1 MTFTTNNPNN
11 WTGGTIHTL
20 YGDVINGAK
29 YLQWSYNNNPG
40 TLIAD
45 NNSIRLDAPI
55 IQVGIN
61 PILLKDQFHGLAY
74 GDSNATYDV
83 NIDGPFLFG
92 YSAGALGTTDP
103 TNDIKLKWDR
113 TTVSI
118 LKNLYMFSNDINDV
132 KNIDFLSGNIATGS
146 TYIDINGGGLGTDT
160 SLKSGTTYYTI
171 DTAGNPTVNALSTN
185 QVTISQTAG
194 SDFVLF
200 NNGDTRMN
208 AKKDAYVGGDRD
220 VYVIAQQNMNIRAPH
235 TQYITIQQT
244 GAANDSF
251 IQLSPS
257 GSLEQFS
264 RGDTTIRCLSTNNI
278 TLSHTGAGSQSYF
291 QLSPPGNVVLN
302 ARTYF
307 ESIAPSGNYFTSPF
321 TELRGYLTFNT
332 ANNYINNLRHIY
344 GDIGGG
350 GGGLAID
357 YMYGMFFNGTG
368 RNANLYIDA
377 GNLNM
382 INYNS
387 GLNLATYNSNGT
399 GNFSLYSASNDMY
412 IATGTGRDINING
425 GRYVSVNAAQ
435 PGGTFGIYAST
446 MNTTTLGDT
455 NFNCGLNF
463 SITGGGASQY
473 VTFQNAGTSIQF
485 AGANIYVGT
494 SSGGFN
500 FNIPVAIGS
509 AYFLNM
515 QGAPISNVVG
525 IVGHPSSNL
534 EIAANGARNLVFT
547 GSNIQATA
555 SGTIDF
561 TSYGDTNISTSFS
574 NDIILNS
581 DGNLSL
587 QAARAGCNVSL
598 YSPDVFITGT
608 TNVIINTSYS
618 TWTGSNNFNILGSN
632 IGITSSNAF
641 DIVATGSGLILDGEF
656 KRKLSGTNISQPIIQ
671 YGEDNTGSGNTGSVV
686 ITLPVAYPL
695 ASSYVAF
702 ATMEDSSPSEISVV
716 RNSASTIEI
725 YWAQA
730 GSGSHVIAWQ
740 TIGK

>member
-1 MTFTTNNPNN
+1 
-11 WTGGTIHTL
+11 
-20 YGDVINGAK
+20 
-29 YLQWSYNNNPG
+29 
-40 TLIAD
+40 
-45 NNSIRLDAPI
+45 
-55 IQVGIN
+55 
-61 PILLKDQFHGLAY
+61 
-74 GDSNATYDV
+74 
-83 NIDGPFLFG
+83 
-92 YSAGALGTTDP
+92 
-103 TNDIKLKWDR
+103 
-113 TTVSI
+113 
-118 LKNLYMFSNDINDV
+118 
-132 KNIDFLSGNIATGS
+132 
-146 TYIDINGGGLGTDT
+146 
-160 SLKSGTTYYTI
+160 
-171 DTAGNPTVNALSTN
+171 
-185 QVTISQTAG
+185 
-194 SDFVLF
+194 
-200 NNGDTRMN
+200 
-208 AKKDAYVGGDRD
+208 
-220 VYVIAQQNMNIRAPH
+220 
-235 TQYITIQQT
+235 
-244 GAANDSF
+244 
-251 IQLSPS
+251 
-257 GSLEQFS
+257 
-264 RGDTTIRCLSTNNI
+264 
-278 TLSHTGAGSQSYF
+278 
-291 QLSPPGNVVLN
+291 
-302 ARTYF
+302 
-307 ESIAPSGNYFTSPF
+307 
-321 TELRGYLTFNT
+321 
-332 ANNYINNLRHIY
+332 
-344 GDIGGG
+344 
-350 GGGLAID
+350 
-357 YMYGMFFNGTG
+357 MYGMFFNGTG
-368 RNANLYIDA
+368 RNANLYIDS

-387 GLNLATYNSNGT
+387 GLNFATYNSNGT

-435 PGGTFGIYAST
+435 PGGAFGIYAST

-534 EIAANGARNLVFT
+534 EIAANGARNLVFS

-555 SGTIDF
+555 FGTIDF
-561 TSYGDTNISTSFS
+561 TSYGDTTISSAFS

-581 DGNLSL
+581 DGNLTI
-587 QAARAGCNVSL
+587 QAARTGCNISL
-598 YSPDVFITGT
+598 YSPDVLITGT
-608 TNVIINTSYS
+608 SNVIITTSYS

-641 DIVATGSGLILDGEF
+641 DIVASGSGLILDGEF

-716 RNSASTIEI
+716 RNTASEIEI
-725 YWAQA
+725 FWAKA
-730 GSGSHVIAWQ
+730 GSGSHVIVWQ